1 MVAAA
6 AISLEISRILRNAV
20 KQDASV
26 KIHRCASGKTDVAF
40 LRAGEAIE
48 SWDLHNKA
56 VMEELIDAI
65 ELMAGVGDHKDE
77 LSVSIGEKWRVF
89 KVMILA
95 VEDGRE
101 AVLQLEA

>member
-20 KQDASV
+20 KHEASV
-26 KIHRCASGKTDVAF
+26 KIHRCTSGKTDVAF

-48 SWDLHNKA
+48 SWDLHNKE

-65 ELMAGVGDHKDE
+65 DLMAGVGDHKDE
-77 LSVSIGEKWRVF
+77 ISVSIGEKWRVF
-89 KVMILA
+89 RVAIVK

-101 AVLQLEA
+101 AVLQLES